1 MLQIPVSR
9 DRLIGNVDHLM
20 GLPAGQPLSPEQQLA
35 ADILNESI
43 IIERSPP
50 VAETLINLVH
60 GATSTSVGIW
70 LASRFDA
77 DPYVM
82 MITIPAGVIIMGA
95 AFGISKGLERGIAK
109 RLEKIV
115 NPPATR
121 RPKGQ

>member
-43 IIERSPP
+43 IIEPP

-109 RLEKIV
+109 RL
-115 NPPATR
+115 
-121 RPKGQ
+121 